1 MKPGRSREKEENDM
15 GLKIAL
21 KWLVKAVPVIVAN
34 GPAIVD
40 TLRQIKAAL
49 KTPKPVPA
57 EPAAA
62 PAEAG

>member
-1 MKPGRSREKEENDM
+1 M
-15 GLKIAL
+15 GLKSVL
-21 KWLVKAVPVIVAN
+21 KLLAKAVPVIVAN
-34 GPAIVD
+34 GPAIAD
-40 TLRQIKAAL
+40 TLRQIKAAI

>member
-1 MKPGRSREKEENDM
+1 M

-57 EPAAA
+57 DPAAA